1 MAHMQAAAWFQD
13 EKVWFRGQSGRVREG
28 PNRSVISQIQKFTG
42 VEIPSA
48 EGPEST
54 QIGHSSSL
62 MRTSA
67 YGSQSG
73 RPCAAT
79 SGQLIARSRH
89 ADAIPMAWILWSLVV
104 SLLGE
109 GERAWN
115 AGLPPFFLLMWLAI
129 PASWARTRRRRFG
142 EQAVEV
148 APHIQCATVSSPV
161 QMPSGRPQSRLVKYC
176 VGRSGFDL
184 L

>member
-1 MAHMQAAAWFQD
+1 MPMPFQ
-13 EKVWFRGQSGRVREG
+13 WHGFSG
-28 PNRSVISQIQKFTG
+28 P
-42 VEIPSA
+42 
-48 EGPEST
+48 
-54 QIGHSSSL
+54 
-62 MRTSA
+62 
-67 YGSQSG
+67 
-73 RPCAAT
+73 
-79 SGQLIARSRH
+79 
-89 ADAIPMAWILWSLVV
+89 WSLV
-104 SLLGE
+104 SWARE
-109 GERAWN
+109 MAWN